1 MSRATILPDGV
12 ATPLLDALLRTD
24 LATFI
29 GKVHGVVSPGT
40 PFEPNWHIEAIAH
53 ALEQVEAGTI
63 RRLLVTLPPRTM
75 KSTAVTIGFTASL
88 LGRQPTIRIISAS
101 YAEALSAKFASDTR
115 RVMQSAW
122 YRRIFPGTVLQRVSE
137 QELTITA
144 GGSRLATSV
153 GGTLTGRG
161 ADLIVIDDP
170 HKAEEASSR
179 AALARVRDWYDGTLL
194 SRLDDRSRG
203 RIVVVMQRLHVDDL
217 AGHLLAQGGWHHLSL
232 PAVAEVEEHVPI
244 GMGRCHLRRTGDVL
258 QSGRDTIEGFEL
270 LKRQMGSALFSAQFQ
285 QAPVPAGGH
294 LIDWEWLA
302 RFDLPFRG
310 RKGDLIIQSWDTAN
324 KGGKLSD
331 YSVGMTFAVRGN
343 ALFLLDVVRER
354 LNYPDLKRTI
364 GEGYR
369 RHAATLCLVEDAG
382 VGSALVADLRCEGI
396 ASKGVRPEGDKVCR
410 MSRETAQLEAGLLAV
425 PTRAPWLAELRAEL
439 LAFPRGRNDDQVDA
453 LSQALAWTRTRRS
466 HGIRL
471 GVLRGAY

>member
-1 MSRATILPDGV
+1 MSRATTLPDGV

-29 GKVHGVVSPGT
+29 GKVHGVVAPGT
-40 PFEPNWHIEAIAH
+40 ALAPNWHIEAIAH

-75 KSTAVTIGFTASL
+75 KSTAITIGFTASL
-88 LGRQPTIRIISAS
+88 LGRQPRIRIVSAS

-115 RVMQSAW
+115 RVMQSGW

-144 GGSRLATSV
+144 GGLRLATSV

-170 HKAEEASSR
+170 HKAEEASSG

-217 AGHLLAQGGWHHLSL
+217 AGHLLGQGGWHQLSL

-244 GMGRCHLRRTGDVL
+244 GVGRCHLGRTGDVL

-294 LIDWEWLA
+294 LIDWE
-302 RFDLPFRG
+302 
-310 RKGDLIIQSWDTAN
+310 
-324 KGGKLSD
+324 
-331 YSVGMTFAVRGN
+331 
-343 ALFLLDVVRER
+343 
-354 LNYPDLKRTI
+354 
-364 GEGYR
+364 
-369 RHAATLCLVEDAG
+369 
-382 VGSALVADLRCEGI
+382 
-396 ASKGVRPEGDKVCR
+396 
-410 MSRETAQLEAGLLAV
+410 
-425 PTRAPWLAELRAEL
+425 
-439 LAFPRGRNDDQVDA
+439 
-453 LSQALAWTRTRRS
+453 
-466 HGIRL
+466 
-471 GVLRGAY
+471 